1 LYFLQQVRGADI
13 EVVEMAMAIL
23 RYLLFRSSAVTSKME
38 EIVPVLMDMLDTRDS
53 AARAV
58 VLLVAE
64 FFALY
69 PLRYSHLMLFLHVP

>member
-1 LYFLQQVRGADI
+1 
-13 EVVEMAMAIL
+13 
-23 RYLLFRSSAVTSKME
+23 ME

-69 PLRYSHLMLFLHVP
+69 PFRYSYFTSCKSYDYNISIYWPIVSSASQI

>member
-1 LYFLQQVRGADI
+1 
-13 EVVEMAMAIL
+13 M
-23 RYLLFRSSAVTSKME
+23 TSKME
-38 EIVPVLMDMLDTRDS
+38 GMVPVLMDLLDTRDS

-69 PLRYSHLMLFLHVP
+69 PFRYSYLMLSCKPHDYCISIY

>member
-1 LYFLQQVRGADI
+1 MDCLFSYLQQVRGADI

-23 RYLLFRSSAVTSKME
+23 RSLLFRSSAVTSKME

-69 PLRYSHLMLFLHVP
+69 PLR

>member
-1 LYFLQQVRGADI
+1 
-13 EVVEMAMAIL
+13 M
-23 RYLLFRSSAVTSKME
+23 TSKME

-69 PLRYSHLMLFLHVP
+69 PLKYSYLMLCAILMVIIEVYMKEC